1 MFEMKMTISAAE
13 LAAAINNLAQAIEGS
28 KTSPVCIN
36 LAEPAPVAT
45 PGVAQESTSTSTET
59 VQEEVL
65 YDPDESTLPLEEK
78 PAEAPQTAKKAAP
91 APDRKA
97 VRHMVVTKIQDG
109 RRDEVKALVAKYSP
123 TEKFDQIPE
132 DKMADFVAELEVL

>member
-28 KTSPVCIN
+28 KTSPVCID
-36 LAEPAPVAT
+36 LAEPVTGAA
-45 PGVAQESTSTSTET
+45 PGVAQESAPTSTET

-65 YDPDESTLPLEEK
+65 YDPNESTLPWEEK
-78 PAEAPQTAKKAAP
+78 TADTPQTVKKAAP

-123 TEKFDQIPE
+123 TEKLDQIPE
-132 DKMADFVAELEVL
+132 DKMADFVSELEVL

>member
-13 LAAAINNLAQAIEGS
+13 LATAINNLAQAIEGS

-36 LAEPAPVAT
+36 LADPVPVAA
-45 PGVAQESTSTSTET
+45 PEAAQESAPTATET

-65 YDPDESTLPLEEK
+65 YDPAESTPPREEK